1 MNAAKLPQR
10 TLDYIARG
18 ADKGHRSAELLQAAI
33 QYRDANLPQSQAE
46 SDLLGRATL
55 DGLPMSEAKSAI
67 RSAYSRQPRAPIGK
81 SNGNS
86 QPLPPRPAKP
96 TQPPIDWKACLASF
110 NNAEADKLAA
120 WRGISPEFFL
130 WLNKSGALGMFEGKV
145 AFANRNESGA
155 VVSAHVPVADKWIY
169 KPSGHPVAPL
179 IFGDAATV
187 GFVLAFESQWDA
199 FAVMDKHGWHKSDGL
214 PDTAVIVTRGNSNG
228 KLIRGRVSP
237 DAVVYAF
244 KQNDEPT
251 PKQPIPPG
259 DIWLADVAAN
269 AGCNVL
275 NVATPSPHKDAND
288 WTRAGAT
295 KADIEAAIA
304 SAKIVEPQ
312 SALDPL
318 PGNEDEPNEPQDAH
332 PLPPIVDAA
341 EFVALPIDPPRELVR
356 GLLHQGSKLVLGG
369 GSKSFKTWALL
380 DLALSVAHGEP
391 WLGFETE
398 RGPVLYLNFEI
409 QPHPWQRRITAVAD
423 TKGITLKPGVIK
435 LWNLRGHAADF
446 QTLLPRVIAA
456 TKESGFALIVLD
468 PIYKLYGRTDENKAG
483 DVAALL
489 NGMESLAVETGAAI
503 AFGAHFSKGNQ
514 SQKEAIDRISGSG
527 VFARDPDS
535 ILIFTRHE
543 QADAFAVESILR
555 NFSPV
560 EPFAVRWQFPLFQ
573 RDGQLDP
580 SKLKQA
586 AGRKPEHSPE
596 DLLKTLPESG
606 LTTGDWRV
614 AADEDGITERTFFR
628 LRKSLEKAAKI
639 IKSKANGRWM
649 PIQPKGKA

>member
-1 MNAAKLPQR
+1 MKAAQFVSHLGAKAKPRQTATGWKVCCPAHKDKTPSLEVS
-10 TLDYIARG
+10 TG
-18 ADKGHRSAELLQAAI
+18 ADGKVLLRCFAGCSFESIVAA
-33 QYRDANLPQSQAE
+33 AGLKPA
-46 SDLLGRATL
+46 DLF
-55 DGLPMSEAKSAI
+55 
-67 RSAYSRQPRAPIGK
+67 
-81 SNGNS
+81 NGEPK
-86 QPLPPRPAKP
+86 PLPPRTAKATP
-96 TQPPIDWKACLASF
+96 PPIDWPACLAAFTGSH
-110 NNAEADKLAA
+110 AAKLAE
-120 WRGISPEFFL
+120 WRGISSEFFL
-130 WLNKSGALGMFEGKV
+130 WLHRQGSLGIFEGKV
-145 AFANRNESGA
+145 AFPNHNEAGA
-155 VVSAHVPVADKWIY
+155 VVSAHVRVADKKWNF

-179 IFGDAATV
+179 IFGDVATA

-199 FAVMDKHGWHKSDGL
+199 FSVMDKLGWHTSNGL
-214 PDTAVIVTRGNSNG
+214 SDTAAIVTRGSSNG
-228 KLIRGRVSP
+228 KLIRGRVSR

-259 DIWLADVAAN
+259 DAWLADLAAN
-269 AGCNVL
+269 AGCSVL
-275 NVATPSPHKDAND
+275 HVPTPAPHKDAND
-288 WTRAGAT
+288 WTRADAT

-304 SAKIVEPQ
+304 SAKIAAPQ
-312 SALDPL
+312 AAPDPL
-318 PGNEDEPNEPQDAH
+318 PSNEDEPNEPQDAH

-341 EFVALPIDPPRELVR
+341 DFVASPIEPPRELVR

-369 GSKSFKTWALL
+369 GSKSFKTWTLL
-380 DLALSVAHGEP
+380 DLAHSVAYGVP

-409 QPHPWQRRITAVAD
+409 QPHSWQHRIAAVARA
-423 TKGITLKPGVIK
+423 KGITLQPGAIK

-456 TKESGFALIVLD
+456 TKESGFALIILD

-514 SQKEAIDRISGSG
+514 AQKEAIDRISGSG

-543 QADAFAVESILR
+543 QDDAFAVESILR

-560 EPFAVRWQFPLFQ
+560 EAFAVRWEFPLMQ
-573 RDGQLDP
+573 RDRLLDP

-596 DLLKTLPESG
+596 DLLKVLPESG
-606 LTTGDWRV
+606 LTNANWQAV
-614 AADEDGITERTFFR
+614 ANEEGISKRTFFR
-628 LRKSLEKAAKI
+628 LRKTLEKTEKI
-639 IKSKANGRWM
+639 LQSKANGKWM
-649 PIQPKGKA
+649 PIQAKGKA